1 MEFRRCM
8 PPCMRFIARE
18 DPHSK
23 CILCLGFS
31 HAREAVYGTSNCKI
45 CDDFRL
51 ITLRSRLEDYE
62 RESSNFSRR
71 ASSTNAPPRE
81 IAASREAAASR
92 RAASWGSDVEL
103 DEMESEQT
111 GLAFSLPPSPDR
123 ARANSPVKFLTDFQF
138 PSPKARDF
146 VSFGLDDIL
155 HTAASDSEDFGPAS
169 ADALPPNGQEA
180 RPSAAYSKLVDVL
193 SRATEKL
200 ALDWPNEPRESR
212 ASKFDDRFLIGAH
225 SKLERRKLPFFSDL
239 HREISS
245 SWKQPFSS
253 RLTNAAAADFAN
265 LVGSVEQGYT
275 TMPVIEETL
284 ASHLSPSLAPS
295 WKSRPL
301 LPSKPCRTTSALIG
315 KSYIAAGQAGM
326 ALHTMAIL
334 QAYQADVLKEMDE
347 GTGLTPEAVK
357 ELRRATDLALRATK
371 HTARAVGRSM
381 AASVAAE
388 RHLWLNLTEIR
399 EKEKVFLMDAPI
411 SRSGLFGEAVSAV
424 VDKFRSAKTQSAAL
438 KQFMPRR
445 ARDFSTPSSSVS
457 REQPLPRREPPSSG
471 AQATRPPPTTVWGA
485 RGRSSSRQQPR
496 KRVNMKR
503 PNKPAASAETPVNV
517 ARPRLSPERGE
528 NGCDPPSPYDHN
540 GRINDRLGRG
550 LRRKAGE
557 WRVEGRVPLLAY
569 KLPGTQGCLPG
580 FEVFSPRSRG
590 ASCHSQDGQYGGCVP
605 HKPPRRFKVA
615 HPGQACAPSSPLV
628 PRQVPLFEGG
638 SRSGSTEPG
647 GRFYVETEA
656 QARGMDV
663 EPSDR
668 IPDLGSVWQ
677 SGGGPLCFSRVI
689 PVPALVLPEIPDD
702 SRHRCV
708 RPPMAECQ
716 SVRVSANK
724 ADSGSTMQ
732 SEGER
737 CPSPSHSPILALP
750 DLVLGAKSPLVST
763 SLGDSDQAG
772 LTVPASGQDLASSAG
787 ALEVVGMAHTG
798 PRAVIDGLPAE
809 VQETIASARAPATR
823 KLYSSKWGVFE
834 SWCLTRAI
842 DPVNCPVGP
851 VLEFLQE
858 RLTAGAAATTL
869 RVYVAA
875 IAAQRELDEIP
886 LGRHRLVSAF
896 MRGARRLRP
905 VRPTAVPSW
914 DLSVVLEGL
923 VTAPFEPLE
932 SASDRILTL
941 KVVLLLA
948 LTSLKRVGDLQAFSV
963 SETCMDFAPGLVKVT
978 LRPRPGYIPKV
989 LSTSFRSQVVTLHS
1003 FHPPPFASSEDER
1016 LHMLCPVRALK
1027 LYVDRSKVWRRS
1039 PQLLICFGAG
1049 RRGLATSK
1057 QRISHWVRDAISLAY
1072 EARELPSPLSLR
1084 AHSTRGVASSQAL
1097 FRGVPL
1103 EDICVAAG
1111 WSSPHTFVRFYNLD
1125 VDTAPGSQVLSV

>member
-1 MEFRRCM
+1 M
-8 PPCMRFIARE
+8 
-18 DPHSK
+18 
-23 CILCLGFS
+23 
-31 HAREAVYGTSNCKI
+31 
-45 CDDFRL
+45 
-51 ITLRSRLEDYE
+51 
-62 RESSNFSRR
+62 
-71 ASSTNAPPRE
+71 
-81 IAASREAAASR
+81 AAASP
-92 RAASWGSDVEL
+92 RAAS
-103 DEMESEQT
+103 
-111 GLAFSLPPSPDR
+111 
-123 ARANSPVKFLTDFQF
+123 
-138 PSPKARDF
+138 
-146 VSFGLDDIL
+146 
-155 HTAASDSEDFGPAS
+155 H
-169 ADALPPNGQEA
+169 EA
-180 RPSAAYSKLVDVL
+180 IPLVD
-193 SRATEKL
+193 E
-200 ALDWPNEPRESR
+200 
-212 ASKFDDRFLIGAH
+212 GAEVTPH
-225 SKLERRKLPFFSDL
+225 CTSYSPC
-239 HREISS
+239 
-245 SWKQPFSS
+245 Q
-253 RLTNAAAADFAN
+253 
-265 LVGSVEQGYT
+265 SV
-275 TMPVIEETL
+275 
-284 ASHLSPSLAPS
+284 A
-295 WKSRPL
+295 PL
-301 LPSKPCRTTSALIG
+301 LS
-315 KSYIAAGQAGM
+315 
-326 ALHTMAIL
+326 
-334 QAYQADVLKEMDE
+334 
-347 GTGLTPEAVK
+347 
-357 ELRRATDLALRATK
+357 
-371 HTARAVGRSM
+371 
-381 AASVAAE
+381 
-388 RHLWLNLTEIR
+388 
-399 EKEKVFLMDAPI
+399 
-411 SRSGLFGEAVSAV
+411 
-424 VDKFRSAKTQSAAL
+424 
-438 KQFMPRR
+438 
-445 ARDFSTPSSSVS
+445 
-457 REQPLPRREPPSSG
+457 
-471 AQATRPPPTTVWGA
+471 
-485 RGRSSSRQQPR
+485 
-496 KRVNMKR
+496 
-503 PNKPAASAETPVNV
+503 TPVNV

-528 NGCDPPSPYDHN
+528 NGCDPPSPYDHD
-540 GRINDRLGRG
+540 GRINDRLGRD

-615 HPGQACAPSSPLV
+615 HPGQACVPSSPLV

-647 GRFYVETEA
+647 SRFSVETEA
-656 QARGMDV
+656 QAGGMDV
-663 EPSDR
+663 EPSDG

-689 PVPALVLPEIPDD
+689 PVPALVLPQFPDD

-750 DLVLGAKSPLVST
+750 DLVLGANSPLVSMYPP

-914 DLSVVLEGL
+914 DLSVILEGL

-1027 LYVDRSKVWRRS
+1027 LYVDRSKVWRKS
-1039 PQLLICFGAG
+1039 PQLLIYFGAG

>member
-1 MEFRRCM
+1 
-8 PPCMRFIARE
+8 MRHFI
-18 DPHSK
+18 
-23 CILCLGFS
+23 
-31 HAREAVYGTSNCKI
+31 
-45 CDDFRL
+45 
-51 ITLRSRLEDYE
+51 
-62 RESSNFSRR
+62 
-71 ASSTNAPPRE
+71 
-81 IAASREAAASR
+81 
-92 RAASWGSDVEL
+92 
-103 DEMESEQT
+103 
-111 GLAFSLPPSPDR
+111 
-123 ARANSPVKFLTDFQF
+123 
-138 PSPKARDF
+138 
-146 VSFGLDDIL
+146 
-155 HTAASDSEDFGPAS
+155 
-169 ADALPPNGQEA
+169 
-180 RPSAAYSKLVDVL
+180 LVDEGAEVTPHCTSYSPCQSFAQLL
-193 SRATEKL
+193 S
-200 ALDWPNEPRESR
+200 
-212 ASKFDDRFLIGAH
+212 
-225 SKLERRKLPFFSDL
+225 
-239 HREISS
+239 
-245 SWKQPFSS
+245 
-253 RLTNAAAADFAN
+253 
-265 LVGSVEQGYT
+265 
-275 TMPVIEETL
+275 
-284 ASHLSPSLAPS
+284 
-295 WKSRPL
+295 
-301 LPSKPCRTTSALIG
+301 
-315 KSYIAAGQAGM
+315 
-326 ALHTMAIL
+326 
-334 QAYQADVLKEMDE
+334 
-347 GTGLTPEAVK
+347 
-357 ELRRATDLALRATK
+357 
-371 HTARAVGRSM
+371 
-381 AASVAAE
+381 
-388 RHLWLNLTEIR
+388 
-399 EKEKVFLMDAPI
+399 
-411 SRSGLFGEAVSAV
+411 
-424 VDKFRSAKTQSAAL
+424 
-438 KQFMPRR
+438 
-445 ARDFSTPSSSVS
+445 
-457 REQPLPRREPPSSG
+457 
-471 AQATRPPPTTVWGA
+471 
-485 RGRSSSRQQPR
+485 
-496 KRVNMKR
+496 
-503 PNKPAASAETPVNV
+503 TPVNV

-528 NGCDPPSPYDHN
+528 NGCDPPSPYDHD

-647 GRFYVETEA
+647 GRFSVKTEA
-656 QARGMDV
+656 QAGGMDV
-663 EPSDR
+663 EPSDG

-689 PVPALVLPEIPDD
+689 PVPALVLPEFPDD

-716 SVRVSANK
+716 SVHVSANK

-750 DLVLGAKSPLVST
+750 DLVLGANSPLVST

-875 IAAQRELDEIP
+875 IAARRELDEIP

-963 SETCMDFAPGLVKVT
+963 SETCMDFAVFSAEYP
-978 LRPRPGYIPKV
+978 
-989 LSTSFRSQVVTLHS
+989 
-1003 FHPPPFASSEDER
+1003 A
-1016 LHMLCPVRALK
+1016 
-1027 LYVDRSKVWRRS
+1027 
-1039 PQLLICFGAG
+1039 QL
-1049 RRGLATSK
+1049 
-1057 QRISHWVRDAISLAY
+1057 
-1072 EARELPSPLSLR
+1072 
-1084 AHSTRGVASSQAL
+1084 
-1097 FRGVPL
+1097 
-1103 EDICVAAG
+1103 
-1111 WSSPHTFVRFYNLD
+1111 
-1125 VDTAPGSQVLSV
+1125 